1 MMTKK
6 LSKSNVIKQL
16 CLYLTKGLWMA
27 VFDSSYA
34 FDWSLVIYLWLFTLV
49 WAQRQSDLSK
59 NLLPEVILAF
69 CTHAVFKNNNS
80 LLKYQYLSYKQKCL
94 SGRWATHGSHIN
106 LHPGPDW
113 SRHFIKAIK
122 CWLKN
127 RGRFKCLAKL
137 NINMIDIFVNK
148 NYHKYEGKIKWL
160 AGRHINF
167 IFLW

>member
-1 MMTKK
+1 MKKNNYFNNQVDLVVVHGDNNDNENDSDNDHSMTTTITHDDDDKK
-6 LSKSNVIKQL
+6 IIKQL

-80 LLKYQYLSYKQKCL
+80 LPKIPVFILQTKVFQWKMSHSWKSYKF
-94 SGRWATHGSHIN
+94 T
-106 LHPGPDW
+106 
-113 SRHFIKAIK
+113 SRS
-122 CWLKN
+122 WLEQTFYQSYQMPVEK
-127 RGRFKCLAKL
+127 
-137 NINMIDIFVNK
+137 
-148 NYHKYEGKIKWL
+148 
-160 AGRHINF
+160 
-167 IFLW
+167 